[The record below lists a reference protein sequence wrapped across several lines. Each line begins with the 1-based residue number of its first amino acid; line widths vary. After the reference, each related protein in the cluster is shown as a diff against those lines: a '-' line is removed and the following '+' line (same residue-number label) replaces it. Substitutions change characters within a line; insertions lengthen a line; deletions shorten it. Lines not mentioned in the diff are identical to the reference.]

1 MNNIIRLIYLSK
13 NSTIQGRVQNK
24 NPSSHWEGE
33 GEPVT
38 TSPTIQNRSVSF
50 GKPAYLPITA
60 AGIGEPGSLWMTRLL
75 GNYNPEWLRGE
86 DERRGPREIYSSLS
100 HLSLCR
106 SDPWSDIL
114 KTTVSKPTTTNPQP
128 QRTQRHLSPGKKHRA
143 TKLVYAA
150 REQMAFP
157 TWSCSRCIPLRTAFQ
172 NQRSRLE

>member
-1 MNNIIRLIYLSK
+1 VND
-13 NSTIQGRVQNK
+13 
-24 NPSSHWEGE
+24 
-33 GEPVT
+33 
-38 TSPTIQNRSVSF
+38 SPPR
-50 GKPAYLPITA
+50 
-60 AGIGEPGSLWMTRLL
+60 
-75 GNYNPEWLRGE
+75 NYNPEWLRGE

-114 KTTVSKPTTTNPQP
+114 KTTVSKPPTNNP

-157 TWSCSRCIPLRTAFQ
+157 AWSCSRCCTPLRTAFQ
-172 NQRSRLE
+172 NPRSRLEYAGINWLLSNKWWQKKNSPRQRNQLCLMKTCLSGLKTLALSITYRYNTYSVLRQ